1 MQRRDFMSSFIFAV
15 ALTFGAIPNAFAQDA
30 WPTKPVRFVIPFPG
44 GSATDVLARHVAH
57 ALSEKWSKQVVIDNK
72 PGGSGVIGVTSV
84 LNSPADGYTF
94 LFTQGSAIVV
104 VPRTIRG
111 VTYEFNRDFVPVA
124 MIATS
129 PLMIA
134 VPTDS
139 PFKTLG
145 DMVAAAKA
153 KPESIEVADVGLNT
167 IPHLAAANLA
177 HKAGVKFLHVHYQ
190 GGPPAITATIGGQ
203 AKAVFETLGP
213 IRSMVQG
220 GKLKVL
226 ASMSDRVEKGL
237 ERYPLAKDTV
247 PGAVAQGWFSL
258 IARKGT
264 NEAIVRKANADVN
277 EVLAHPDIIAKFDE
291 MAAYPRPGSPA
302 ELAAFYEADRKFWG
316 EVIDTLDIKP
326 E

>member
-1 MQRRDFMSSFIFAV
+1 MQTRNFMSGL
-15 ALTFGAIPNAFAQDA
+15 ALAAALAFGVIGNAFAQDA

-44 GSATDVLARHVAH
+44 GSATDVLGRHVAH
-57 ALSEKWSKQVVIDNK
+57 ALTEKWGKQVIIDNK
-72 PGGSGVIGVTSV
+72 PGGSGVIGVSSV

-94 LFTQGSAIVV
+94 LLTQGSAIVV

-111 VTYEFNRDFVPVA
+111 VTYDFNRDFVPVA
-124 MIATS
+124 MVATS

-139 PFKTLG
+139 PFKTLA
-145 DMVAAAKA
+145 DLVAAAKA
-153 KPESIEVADVGLNT
+153 KPESMEVADVGLNT

-177 HKAGVKFLHVHYQ
+177 HKAGIQFLHVHYQ

-213 IRSMVQG
+213 IRSMVEG

-237 ERYPLAKDTV
+237 EKYPLAKDTV

-264 NEAIVRKANADVN
+264 NEAVVRKVNADVN
-277 EVLAHPDIIAKFDE
+277 EALARPNIVAKFHE
-291 MAAYPRPGSPA
+291 LGAYPRPGSPA
-302 ELAAFYEADRKFWG
+302 DLAAYYEADHKFWG
-316 EVIDTLDIKP
+316 EVIERLDIKP

>member
-1 MQRRDFMSSFIFAV
+1 MQRRGFVTSLAAV
-15 ALTFGAIPNAFAQDA
+15 AALAFGVISNAFAQDA
-30 WPTKPVRFVIPFPG
+30 WPTKAVRFVIPFPG
-44 GSATDVLARHVAH
+44 GSATDVLGRHVAF
-57 ALSEKWSKQVVIDNK
+57 ALGEKWGKQVVIDNK

-94 LFTQGSAIVV
+94 LLTQGSAIVV
-104 VPRTIRG
+104 VPKTIRG
-111 VTYEFNRDFVPVA
+111 VTYDFNRDFVPVA
-124 MIATS
+124 MVATS

-134 VPTDS
+134 APADS

-145 DMVAAAKA
+145 DLVQAAKG
-153 KPESIEVADVGLNT
+153 KPEAIEIADVGLNT
-167 IPHLAAANLA
+167 IPHLAAANLG
-177 HKAGVKFLHVHYQ
+177 HNAGVKFLHVHYQ

-213 IRSMVQG
+213 IRGMVQG

-226 ASMSDRVEKGL
+226 ASMSDRMEKGL

-258 IARKGT
+258 LARKGT
-264 NEAIVRKANADVN
+264 NEAVIRKVNADVN
-277 EVLAHPDIIAKFDE
+277 EVLARPGIIAKFDE

-302 ELAAFYEADRKFWG
+302 DLAAYYEADHKFWG
-316 EVIDTLDIKP
+316 EVIDKLGIKP